1 MNKNNTSTFIVALLF
16 FGVVTSF
23 VLKATKREKRRMRMP
38 YDDFDGNYS
47 NLTDDEQLEMLKGYD
62 IPDVEEGADMP
73 NLTYGEVQPPKDTKA
88 SVGDIINFTVNNNTD
103 GDMPLV
109 SIVGND
115 QDRMDTANATTR
127 YFWNITGYNI
137 TNENTVTIQY
147 KAVGATSFS
156 TATATFAGGNFQS
169 LLQGLNSLNLGQF
182 FTTTSGANTYLN
194 NYNQNV
200 VFGTIDVTYVPPNG
214 QPVNVINTT
223 FAVSSVITAGT
234 PAIFSSQSNGQLIL
248 SGDNLEYNSVPVSPL
263 IRLNTNGTL
272 DTTFTGSGSL
282 GFAIGV
288 KVQPDDKIIGVGGW
302 GTPYIFRTLADGS
315 ADSTFVTGTGFD
327 AQAVGLAIQSDGKI
341 LCGGTFSTY
350 NGNPC
355 NCIARL
361 NTNGSFDSTFVTGT
375 GFDGQINAIAIQSD
389 GKIICAGTTTLY
401 NGNTANCIARLNTNG
416 SFDSTFVTGTGFDNQ
431 VISVTIQSDGK
442 ILCGGQFTSYNGNPC
457 NGIVRLNTNGS
468 FDSTFVTGTGFS
480 GGYTNVFFNDIQID
494 YLGRIIVAGDFTSY
508 NGNPCN
514 NIVRLKTNGGF
525 DATWDIGTAFDS
537 SVISMTQSGGFI
549 YCAGYFGTFNG
560 QLYNRIISLVST

>member
-147 KAVGATSFS
+147 KSVGAISFS

-169 LLQGLNSLNLGQF
+169 LLQALNSLNLGQF

-200 VFGTIDVTYVPPNG
+200 IFGTIDVTYVPPNG

-223 FAVSSVITAGT
+223 FAVSSVLTAGT

-248 SGDNLEYNSVPVSPL
+248 SGDNLEYNSVPVSYL

-302 GTPYIFRTLADGS
+302 GIPYIFRTLADGS

-355 NCIARL
+355 NCIVRL

-525 DATWDIGTAFDS
+525 DATWDIGTAFDGA
-537 SVISMTQSGGFI
+537 VISMTQSGGFI

-560 QLYNRIISLVST
+560 QPYNRIISLVST